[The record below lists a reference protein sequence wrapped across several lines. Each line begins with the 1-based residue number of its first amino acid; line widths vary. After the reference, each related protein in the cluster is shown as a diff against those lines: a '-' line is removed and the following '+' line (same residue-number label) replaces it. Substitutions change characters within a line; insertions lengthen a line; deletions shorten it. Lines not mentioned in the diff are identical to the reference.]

1 MLSFRFACKNI
12 LRNARY
18 SLALFLCFLLVS
30 ILSVSFFLFSGL
42 TNDVYDSLLEK
53 QVSSSYVSLN
63 LNTGEGLVDLTTEEK
78 EEIQSLE
85 YVTGLEKFAYYLSTS
100 YLSVGGGKQ
109 IDGSF
114 DVILPEKRNVPD
126 FFAAEYSA
134 LYSCDYLLCGR
145 KIEAE
150 HEILLSDAFV
160 SLVGANSAEE
170 LLGQELLIKD
180 VFQNQAVSGKIVGI
194 LKSDLKDI
202 SAMENKSKYFIF
214 SGIDSAEE
222 KSLSS
227 YYYLIYSNFAS
238 LPNLLE
244 SLQDMSI
251 DFCVLSLGNES
262 YSLRRFDE
270 TSRFISAVLALM
282 ALLLLAAFIA
292 FLTGAS
298 LFKFSKNRTFY
309 FAAFAVGFSKNK
321 LFLSFLFE
329 FFILGFAAFLVS
341 VPIGI
346 FLVRGLTKLIFVFV
360 GLSFE
365 IKLEY
370 AVVFLSL
377 IPLAMTALISGLF
390 VRSRLLFT

>member
-12 LRNARY
+12 LRDARY
-18 SLALFLCFLLVS
+18 SLSLFVCFLLVS
-30 ILSVSFFLFSGL
+30 IFTVSFFLFSGL
-42 TNDVYDSLLEK
+42 TKDVYDGILEK

-63 LNTGEGLVDLTTEEK
+63 LNTGEGLADLTAEER
-78 EEIQSLE
+78 ERIESLE

-100 YLSVGGGKQ
+100 SLSIGGGKQ
-109 IDGSF
+109 IDGFF

-126 FFAAEYSA
+126 FFADEYSA
-134 LYSCDYLLCGR
+134 LNSCDYLLCGR
-145 KIEAE
+145 KIEDG
-150 HEILLSDAFV
+150 HEILMSDAFV

-170 LLGQELLIKD
+170 LLGQELVIRD
-180 VFQNQAVSGKIVGI
+180 VFRNQAVSGKIVGI

-202 SAMENKSKYFIF
+202 SAMENFSKYFIF

-238 LPNLLE
+238 LPKLLE
-244 SLQDMSI
+244 ALENMQI
-251 DFCVLSLGNES
+251 DHAMLSLGNES

-270 TSRFISAVLALM
+270 TSRFLSAVLALM
-282 ALLLLAAFIA
+282 AILLLAAFIA

-298 LFKFSKNRTFY
+298 IFKFLKNKAFY

-329 FFILGFAAFLVS
+329 FLMLGFAAFLVS
-341 VPIGI
+341 VPIGMV
-346 FLVRGLTKLIFVFV
+346 LVRGLTKLIFVFV
-360 GLSFE
+360 GISFE
-365 IKLEY
+365 LKLNV
-370 AVVFLSL
+370 AAVFLSL
-377 IPLAMTALISGLF
+377 IPLAMTALVSGLF
-390 VRSRLLFT
+390 VRSRLLFQ